1 MSQEASIVPLI
12 LDIITLLSTSQ
23 ELGHAQRKVDSWKTH
38 DGQTHKV
45 EHVVSDGTGREFGL
59 QKTEKGFKLLTD
71 CHGLTPEQQKKQ
83 TASIN
88 QIVQKYAYKK
98 VVEQLKRDGYT
109 IAEEG
114 KKGEDIR
121 LVARKWQG

>member
-1 MSQEASIVPLI
+1 MSQEASIAPLI
-12 LDIITLLSTSQ
+12 MDIFALLSTCD
-23 ELGHAQRKVDSWKTH
+23 ELGRAQRKVDSFRTN

-45 EHVVSDGTGREFGL
+45 EAVFTDGIGRQVGV
-59 QKTEKGFKLLTD
+59 QQTEKGFRLIPD
-71 CHGLTPEQQKKQ
+71 CVGLSAEQQKTQ
-83 TASIN
+83 TQSI
-88 QIVQKYAYKK
+88 QQVVQKYAYKK